1 MRKNRGKMAAV
12 FLSVMM
18 VVLTACGNG
27 SRDVQETVAPVE
39 NEIEES
45 ENEIVVEEEGEK
57 EPEKEDPEETE
68 IEEPEVE
75 EILIPYA
82 EENEL
87 EFCEDLTIPVKAVRI
102 DINDK
107 SVYEEVDAECVITDV
122 TIEETEDGLK
132 TITIKYEVTGEL
144 YDSYERRLLQ
154 TIMPNAAYCDLNTG
168 ELQDIDGTLFD
179 DEEATEFTIEWND
192 RTYEISQT
200 RILEWSSK
208 PNWKSDGKNGYVTP
222 VTMYVTDSFVV
233 PNDYNSLGMIMGMF
247 MAEETYSGEYEMF
260 GDAHP
265 TILEVL
271 ENREDARLYSINSLC
286 KLFSEDEVVTDD
298 KDNSSTTSANNG
310 TSKENT
316 DNNSPSESTTSKQE
330 QQTAHTHSY
339 SSSVTKNPTC
349 SENGEKTFVCSCG
362 NSYKEAI
369 PANGHSWTTTTET
382 ITHPST
388 GHYETVTKKELYCN
402 CGATF
407 SSMDQLNAHTETH
420 TEGDPGRGVRET
432 SENVWVV
439 DSSESQ
445 ETVTITKCAVCGAQG

>member
-1 MRKNRGKMAAV
+1 MRYKKLKTLVIGISLIMH
-12 FLSVMM
+12 LS
-18 VVLTACGNG
+18 ACGNANG
-27 SRDVQETVAPVE
+27 SAEVVATSSEIEVETQTEESIV
-39 NEIEES
+39 IEES
-45 ENEIVVEEEGEK
+45 ERKEEPKEAETEQIEEEEH
-57 EPEKEDPEETE
+57 E
-68 IEEPEVE
+68 
-75 EILIPYA
+75 LIPYFD
-82 EENEL
+82 ENRL
-87 EFCEDLTIPVKAVRI
+87 EFCEDLTPLTVKAVRI

-107 SVYEEVDAECVITDV
+107 SVYEEIDAECVIKDV
-122 TIEETEDGLK
+122 SIENTEDGLK

-144 YDSYERRLLQ
+144 YDSYEKRFLQ
-154 TIMPNAAYCDLNTG
+154 VIMPNAAYCDLNTG
-168 ELQDIDGTLFD
+168 ELHDIDGTLFD
-179 DEEATEFTIEWND
+179 SEESEELTIEWNGK
-192 RTYEISQT
+192 TYEIVQT
-200 RILEWSSK
+200 RNIEWSSK
-208 PNWKSDGKNGYVTP
+208 PNWKSDGKNGYVASA
-222 VTMYVTDSFVV
+222 TMYATDSFVV

-260 GDAHP
+260 GDAQP